1 MVRAGDKQSEN
12 TNILFCPAP
21 NYEKCSNTSQDQ
33 YSCHDPSQSPQVQK
47 KSINVKSWIQM
58 SQNLKDLDWNQW
70 RDYHHYH

>member
-21 NYEKCSNTSQDQ
+21 NYDKCFNTSQDQ
-33 YSCHDPSQSPQVQK
+33 YNCHDPSQSPQVQK
-47 KSINVKSWIQM
+47 NLSKLSLKLQM
-58 SQNLKDLDWNQW
+58 SQNLIDFDWNQW